1 MKIIIK
7 KSSFFTII
15 VYIRRAPRPG
25 KPINSITLIYYFF
38 YTTASLTYYSALQGY
53 RPILQ
58 RLYLLR
64 YTIVYWYFS
73 NLITLT
79 LPYYLLSIL
88 LYSSVYQLHLSP
100 RFLQLLQPLSRLKP
114 LGLLAAV
121 GPNTS
126 FNSPLI
132 ITLLNLSSL
141 FEVLL
146 IALSILVIL
155 FKSSLIVLITILF

>member
-1 MKIIIK
+1 MEIITK
-7 KSSFFTII
+7 KSSFFII
-15 VYIRRAPRPG
+15 IIYIRRAPRPG
-25 KPINSITLIYYFF
+25 KPIDFITLIYHFF
-38 YTTASLTYYSALQGY
+38 HTTTSPTYYSALQGY

-146 IALSILVIL
+146 IALRILVIL
-155 FKSSLIVLITILF
+155 FKSSLIILITILF